1 MLLAKPTHVL
11 CTALTST
18 RSAAPQ
24 EQLCAVP
31 VDAAPLHLPHRL
43 DRLLLVSLAL
53 AGLRASC
60 ASDGGSLVGCA
71 HSSMLACMQPRLQ
84 LQMRS
89 LPWPLPGDTMSD
101 TSRCP
106 GTSRP
111 AASSRRAPSWPTRL
125 TTQPTPGSPPA
136 SVSPSPSCCMC
147 FMAAAAKGPML
158 GAHACWLPVRP
169 SSERCPAGPPTEI
182 WPPSL
187 LLACSRGRRSGRRS
201 GGRAPHPAA
210 GAAGCI

>member
-111 AASSRRAPSWPTRL
+111 AASSRRAPNWPTRL
-125 TTQPTPGSPPA
+125 ATQPTPGSPPA
-136 SVSPSPSCCMC
+136 SVIVRLAFLC
-147 FMAAAAKGPML
+147 FMAAAKGPNAWRSRML
-158 GAHACWLPVRP
+158 AACTAQQRALP
-169 SSERCPAGPPTEI
+169 
-182 WPPSL
+182 
-187 LLACSRGRRSGRRS
+187 SRASN
-201 GGRAPHPAA
+201 
-210 GAAGCI
+210 